1 MTIASLANEIGL
13 PPFEN
18 AITKGFPTEQE
29 DPIKAASSHLADL
42 IRNDEVAA
50 EDIDSFID
58 GTLNLLPKSKQSDVL
73 EFLLA
78 KKGMMLCKAGA
89 IENGLHFYDEA
100 LEVKET
106 PSTWALKGTGL
117 LQIERLDDAF
127 EAFQKAFDLRKE
139 FGPQKQSYLND
150 LIVTWSASAL
160 LRGLYGILEQ
170 DISEATKGAAEYI
183 NVSSK
188 SHAEGLEASLIAL
201 TAHETVSKDLKE
213 AMEELELMVRLLSIK
228 DPFEGWRELSKE
240 VSKVW
245 PEGISAVDAIR
256 EQRE

>member
-18 AITKGFPTEQE
+18 AITKGFPAEQE
-29 DPIKAASSHLADL
+29 NPIKAASSHLADL

-58 GTLNLLPKSKQSDVL
+58 GTLSLLPKSKKSDVL

-78 KKGMMLCKAGA
+78 KKGMMLCEAGA
-89 IENGLHFYDEA
+89 IENGLRFYDEA

-127 EAFQKAFDLRKE
+127 KAFQNAFELRND
-139 FGPQKQSYLND
+139 FGPQKESYLND
-150 LIVTWSASAL
+150 LIVAWSASAL

-170 DISEATKGAAEYI
+170 DISEATKGVEEYI

-188 SHAEGLEASLIAL
+188 SRAEGLDASLVAL

-213 AMEELELMVRLLSIK
+213 AMEELGAMVRLLSIK
-228 DPFEGWRELSKE
+228 NPFDRWREFSKE
-240 VSKVW
+240 ISAVW
-245 PEGISAVDAIR
+245 PKDVSAVDAIR
-256 EQRE
+256 EQRG